1 MKVSIDNQIIIVLR
15 VSIVDVIKYNVIHKL
30 KIKII
35 YVPRTQIMY
44 LEYHWE
50 HVLTKKRALK
60 VLKHRYMHEGNSTNS
75 EKQRVHISFS

>member
-35 YVPRTQIMY
+35 YVPRTQVMIWSTIESMY
-44 LEYHWE
+44 
-50 HVLTKKRALK
+50 KQKR
-60 VLKHRYMHEGNSTNS
+60 EP
-75 EKQRVHISFS
+75 

>member
-15 VSIVDVIKYNVIHKL
+15 VSIVDVIKYIHKL

-50 HVLTKKRALK
+50 HVWTKKRALK

>member
-1 MKVSIDNQIIIVLR
+1 MKVSIDNQILIVLR

-35 YVPRTQIMY
+35 YVPRTQVMY

-50 HVLTKKRALK
+50 HV
-60 VLKHRYMHEGNSTNS
+60 YMHEGNSTNS

>member
-1 MKVSIDNQIIIVLR
+1 MKVSIDNQIIIVPR

-35 YVPRTQIMY
+35 YVPRTQVMY

-50 HVLTKKRALK
+50 HV
-60 VLKHRYMHEGNSTNS
+60 
-75 EKQRVHISFS
+75 